1 MSKKM
6 KNIVKKMEKLCIS
19 TSKMKCSICK
29 QEGHNKRSCKEKTTP
44 VSAPKIETETDVK
57 VIPQVK
63 IEPEMTS
70 SITREDAEKNGDD
83 DIFSYI
89 KYCEKLDKSINKILS
104 RPVSEKL
111 TYDILDTEKS
121 KQNKLI
127 SLKEKQRQMKVGVIW
142 QEVLGSYNG
151 YKNLKVGHC
160 TGLDIISYTK
170 KIAIE
175 LKNRTNTDNASSKTS
190 NLNKLYKFKESHPDY
205 ICIYANINDDTEQ
218 KTLNGN
224 IKKIIHD
231 DGVELEHQT
240 GYKFLKFILGNDT
253 DKIIDF
259 VRKSIEKYQS

>member
-19 TSKMKCSICK
+19 TS
-29 QEGHNKRSCKEKTTP
+29 EK
-44 VSAPKIETETDVK
+44 D
-57 VIPQVK
+57 
-63 IEPEMTS
+63 
-70 SITREDAEKNGDD
+70 DDD

-89 KYCEKLDKSINKILS
+89 KYYENLDKSINKILS

-142 QEVLGSYNG
+142 QEVLGSYNE
-151 YKNLKVGHC
+151 YKNLKVGNC

-175 LKNRTNTDNASSKTS
+175 LKNRTNTDNASSKLS
-190 NLNKLYKFKESHPDY
+190 NLNKLSKFKKSHPDY
-205 ICIYANINDDTEQ
+205 ICIYANINDDTEE
-218 KTLNGN
+218 KTLNGS
-224 IKKIIHD
+224 IKKITH

-240 GYKFLKFILGNDT
+240 GYKFLEFILGNDT
-253 DKIIDF
+253 EEIIDF